1 MGKGNE
7 SGNGKA
13 SGKRKGAPQWPPE
26 VKLAIVRARL
36 EGKATVP
43 ELAKAYGAI
52 ESSIYG
58 WVARYRQVGE
68 AGFTVASRARAP
80 RKPDR
85 VAEMLAPEILETK
98 KKFAWFGI
106 PRIAQWLRRTKH
118 LPVTEHQV
126 RKTLKQADLVPEKP
140 RKRKR
145 KEAVRFFERAEPN
158 QLWQAD
164 ITYWKAARGQNVY
177 LIGFM
182 DDYSRYVVGWGLFSS
197 QTGARVLEVLRTAIG
212 QYGAPKEILTD
223 QGRQYYSWRGKSL
236 FQKTL
241 AKEGIEQVV
250 ARAHHPQTKGKIEAF
265 WKHVKEEFLTR
276 VVSGSIDDLRDRLKL
291 WIDSYYNFQRPHQ
304 GIGGSAPAD
313 RYFKVADT
321 VKAEIEKGVRENAA
335 RLALGKEPAKPFY
348 LVGRMGDQ
356 SVVIRQE
363 GAGVVVNV
371 GEKELEKLH
380 LLEEGHAEK
389 AKPVGET
396 AGGESRSESAGAGCP
411 AGALGGE
418 NGRGD
423 LPGNRPADNPVLQAG
438 GTAPQGDGDGG
449 GGEPR
454 PGKETQ
460 PTPRIEGPGGAQ
472 PPASPGSS
480 PDAGH
485 APTQPEAVQNHGPSQ
500 EVRSEDGKAAEGGG
514 NAEGGNSSS
523 DATGL

>member
-1 MGKGNE
+1 MFKGKG

-13 SGKRKGAPQWPPE
+13 RRPWPLE
-26 VKLAIVRARL
+26 VKLAIVQSRVD
-36 EGKATVP
+36 GGVSVP
-43 ELAKAYGAI
+43 ELARAYGVI
-52 ESSIYG
+52 ESTIYA
-58 WVARYRQVGE
+58 WVAQYRKRGE
-68 AGFTVASRARAP
+68 AGFTETSRARAP
-80 RKPDR
+80 RKPDP

-126 RKTLKQADLVPEKP
+126 RKTLKQAALVPERP

-158 QLWQAD
+158 QLWQTD

-182 DDYSRYVVGWGLFSS
+182 DDFSRYVVGWGLFSS

-241 AKEGIEQVV
+241 AKEGIEQIV

-265 WKHVKEEFLTR
+265 WKHVKDEFLTR

-304 GIGGSAPAD
+304 GIGGAAPAD

-335 RLALGKEPAKPFY
+335 RLALGKEPVKPFY
-348 LVGRMGDQ
+348 LAGRMGDQ

-363 GAGVVVNV
+363 GSGVVVNV

-380 LLEEGHAEK
+380 LLEDGHAEK
-389 AKPVGET
+389 AKPVGEV
-396 AGGESRSESAGAGCP
+396 AGGESRGESAGAGGP
-411 AGALGGE
+411 AGVVGREIRLG
-418 NGRGD
+418 N
-423 LPGNRPADNPVLQAG
+423 LPGDRPTVDPVLQAG
-438 GTAPQGDGDGG
+438 GATPQGDDHGG

-454 PGKETQ
+454 PGTTAQ
-460 PTPRIEGPGGAQ
+460 LAARVEGPGGAK
-472 PPASPGSS
+472 PAAAPGSS
-480 PDAGH
+480 PVAVDAS
-485 APTQPEAVQNHGPSQ
+485 PQPEAVQNH
-500 EVRSEDGKAAEGGG
+500 RSSPEIRPEDGKAAESGGAG
-514 NAEGGNSSS
+514 ESGSCSGDNAGS
-523 DATGL
+523 